1 MKFIKQLFSESD
13 GASFSRMG
21 SFMALVCACVWVT
34 VIVWHTR
41 ALPALDGL
49 TIFICSL
56 YGLGKAGQT
65 LQRMGGRRAAQ
76 QVSGVGFQVSGDS
89 RLSGND
95 QSASEVRP

>member
-34 VIVWHTR
+34 VIVWQPR
-41 ALPALDGL
+41 ALAALDGL
-49 TIFICSL
+49 TPFICSL